1 MRGILIF
8 TFLIAISV
16 LLGTQGIKLFN
27 QERELRKEFAEM
39 STQVKHLVK
48 ENEEL
53 KKRIEYLSY
62 PENLEKELR
71 ALNYKAAGEK
81 LMILIN
87 ESR

>member
-8 TFLIAISV
+8 SFLIIISA

-27 QERELRKEFAEM
+27 QERELREEFTELSA
-39 STQVKHLVK
+39 QVARLIE
-48 ENEEL
+48 ENKEL
-53 KKRIEYLSY
+53 KERIEYLSY

-71 ALNYKAAGEK
+71 ALNYKAVGEK

-87 ESR
+87 E